1 AAARSIW
8 YHGSSIKNLRSILAQ
23 GLIPDP
29 KERAWADDPE
39 SSVYTPSRES
49 YGGIYVTQNLLTATG
64 APRDGVKEG
73 RVVLVVMELQP
84 NTFYLDE
91 DQVTGWLNAPIGVA
105 SDSDWNIGIYYLS
118 ATQPDVSGEL
128 KQSVEQAK
136 QKYTDKFIHSMK
148 YKYGERKQEMHP
160 QLEARLRELLPDVWT
175 AATTRLAA
183 QMFRGKRR
191 ESANYDYAR
200 IWGNVFGSPSYNK
213 GAWIETKET
222 DRPKIPLEQAI
233 PTVAEGEKAF
243 REHAGQITRTLRQLA
258 VPSTETS
265 TVFNN
270 ARITK
275 PIGYSGSN
283 RIIAVTEIR
292 NGRKYR
298 GDSWKNPTVI
308 IVHYGVLPEVFFKD
322 YRQQHGENFVVQNA
336 REEKA
341 ASGRIAGEHI
351 LGGMPNPLTIV
362 DTRPDIIE
370 DWVYLPEQDRKE
382 MLS

>member
-1 AAARSIW
+1 LGFRGKDPVREAINAGHVRVVVWSEKGTAFLLFQSGADALHRAGEIIRRFPVGIETVGMEYGQGKFLEMPFEVAEEKFPSGSLMSVTAAARSIW

-222 DRPKIPLEQAI
+222 VRPKIPLEQA
-233 PTVAEGEKAF
+233 
-243 REHAGQITRTLRQLA
+243 
-258 VPSTETS
+258 
-265 TVFNN
+265 
-270 ARITK
+270 
-275 PIGYSGSN
+275 
-283 RIIAVTEIR
+283 
-292 NGRKYR
+292 
-298 GDSWKNPTVI
+298 
-308 IVHYGVLPEVFFKD
+308 
-322 YRQQHGENFVVQNA
+322 
-336 REEKA
+336 
-341 ASGRIAGEHI
+341 
-351 LGGMPNPLTIV
+351 
-362 DTRPDIIE
+362 
-370 DWVYLPEQDRKE
+370 
-382 MLS
+382 